1 MWVSASKATRFSS
14 NPAPSR
20 SSAANEW
27 DGAVY
32 LGVTLAGEDLSI
44 AYFATEGFSSAGGR
58 ALASRCAGQLG
69 TVLGS
74 PLTASGLR
82 LPILRETRMPA
93 VWCRIGPAPLV
104 VERAAAV
111 TAALCDAV
119 VEWWAHPVD
128 DEPSST
134 P

>member
-1 MWVSASKATRFSS
+1 MIGVTVAGWPPVFCRWTRITSCRGDTPLATFSS
-14 NPAPSR
+14 GITKARCVISTSPPRHRVRQQLEAVLHGELEPA
-20 SSAANEW
+20 
-27 DGAVY
+27 
-32 LGVTLAGEDLSI
+32 
-44 AYFATEGFSSAGGR
+44 
-58 ALASRCAGQLG
+58 
-69 TVLGS
+69 
-74 PLTASGLR
+74 GLR

-111 TAALCDAV
+111 TAALSDAV
-119 VEWWAHPVD
+119 TAWCRQPI